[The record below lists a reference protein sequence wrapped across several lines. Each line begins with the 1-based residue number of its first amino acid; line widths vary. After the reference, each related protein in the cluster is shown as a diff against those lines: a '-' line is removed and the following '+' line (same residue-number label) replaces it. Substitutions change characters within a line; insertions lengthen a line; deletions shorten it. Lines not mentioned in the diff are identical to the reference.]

1 MDETL
6 SSGYLL
12 NWADQRVKKFE
23 AQGILQKPTTT
34 QKGIYGSPH
43 ESRNRAVGGEAAH
56 VLASAG
62 PPVRCGSAGARVERQ
77 CNRLRRLDQL
87 IYVDLPSYNVS
98 SETSDKIGTIQRR
111 LAWPLRKDDT
121 HKSRNGPNFFEI
133 LRAGPWPIADM
144 PLEITSGSL
153 MIRASPRRSLFRS
166 QICPWRLL

>member
-1 MDETL
+1 MVRRVLAVADFFYFFLAHLAVADGRDASAAAAKL

-62 PPVRCGSAGARVERQ
+62 PPVRCGSAGARGWR
-77 CNRLRRLDQL
+77 
-87 IYVDLPSYNVS
+87 
-98 SETSDKIGTIQRR
+98 
-111 LAWPLRKDDT
+111 
-121 HKSRNGPNFFEI
+121 
-133 LRAGPWPIADM
+133 
-144 PLEITSGSL
+144 GSA
-153 MIRASPRRSLFRS
+153 IDFDV
-166 QICPWRLL
+166 